1 RHQRQNLYQ
10 LMNGLID
17 FYQQSLTH
25 PAAKPERDYLQK
37 RGLSAEII
45 QRFAI
50 GFAPPGWDN
59 ELKRFGN
66 NSDNKALLL
75 DAGM

>member
-1 RHQRQNLYQ
+1 
-10 LMNGLID
+10 MNGLND

-25 PAAKPERDYLQK
+25 PAAKPARDYLQK

-50 GFAPPGWDN
+50 GFAPPVG
-59 ELKRFGN
+59 
-66 NSDNKALLL
+66 
-75 DAGM
+75 